1 MKIAIMQPYFFPY
14 IGYYQLINSVDKF
27 LIYDNVSFIKRGWI
41 NRNKIYFNNLEYLF
55 TIPLKNTSRNRNI
68 NEHFISDEFFKW
80 KDDFYKTLN
89 MSYGK
94 SKNYNDIMGIIEKS
108 LNYENIS
115 DITSSSLSLV
125 SDYLDINTNFKK
137 TSELKNINSKK
148 TERLIDICKIE
159 KADTYINSIGGQ
171 ELYSK
176 DDFILKN
183 INLLFLKCNDPKEY
197 VSIVDLLMKYGKD
210 TKQFLN
216 NYELI

>member
-27 LIYDNVSFIKRGWI
+27 IVYDNVSFIKRGWI
-41 NRNKIYFNNLEYLF
+41 NRNKIYLNDSEYLF
-55 TIPLKNTSRNRNI
+55 TIPLKNASRNRNI
-68 NEHFISDEFFKW
+68 NEHFVSDEFFKW

-94 SKNYNDIMGIIEKS
+94 NKNYSDIMDIIEKS
-108 LNYENIS
+108 LNYKNIS
-115 DITSSSLSLV
+115 DITSSSLLLV

-137 TSELKNINSKK
+137 TSELENISSKK
-148 TERLIDICKIE
+148 GERLIDICKIE

-171 ELYSK
+171 ELYLKDNFASK
-176 DDFILKN
+176 D
-183 INLLFLKCNDPKEY
+183 INLLFLKCNDSKEY
-197 VSIVDLLMKYGKD
+197 VSIIDLLMKYGKD

>member
-27 LIYDNVSFIKRGWI
+27 LIYDNVAFIKRGWI
-41 NRNKIYFNNLEYLF
+41 NRNKIYFNDSEYLF
-55 TIPLKNTSRNRNI
+55 TIPLKNASRNRNI
-68 NEHFISDEFFKW
+68 NEHFVSDEFFKW

-94 SKNYNDIMGIIEKS
+94 SKNYNDIMDIVEKS
-108 LNYENIS
+108 LNYKNIS
-115 DITSSSLSLV
+115 DITSSSLLLV
-125 SDYLDINTNFKK
+125 SNYLNINTNFKK
-137 TSELKNINSKK
+137 TSELENINSKK
-148 TERLIDICKIE
+148 GERLIDICKVE
-159 KADTYINSIGGQ
+159 KADIYINSIGGQ

-176 DDFILKN
+176 DDFASKN
-183 INLLFLKCNDPKEY
+183 LNLLFLKCNDPKEY
-197 VSIVDLLMKYGKD
+197 VSIIDLLMKYGKD